1 MSDELLPFYN
11 RELSYLRRLGAEFA
25 QAHPKIAGRLRLG
38 PDTSE
43 DPHVERLIEAVAYLN
58 ARIRHKIEDD
68 FPEIT
73 DALLGILYPHYRA
86 PIPSMAIVQL
96 ELDAGQNDLVTGYAL
111 PRNTPIETEAIDGE
125 PCRFRTCYPVT
136 LWPIELKSAALLPP
150 PFAAPATPHSGEA
163 AAVLRLVLT
172 CRADTVR
179 FAQLTLDSLRFFLKG
194 QAQHV
199 YPLYEILFNNVL
211 EVALANSADDPNPVL
226 LEKGAV
232 QPAGFGKDEG
242 MLPYPARSFLGY
254 RLLSEFFTF
263 PDKFLFFDLTE
274 LAAPALTG
282 IGNRLEVYLYLN
294 RSSSDL
300 AQNLSADTFRLGCTP
315 IVNLYRQRAEPIQLT
330 HAEHEYR
337 VAPDA
342 RRPLAHE
349 VYTIDRVTATSP
361 EGESVE
367 FQPFFSV
374 KHAVDRDG
382 QGVAQ
387 QAFWYGTRRPAMQV
401 EGRVDPGT
409 EVYLALVDLGF
420 RPCAAAEWTVDVETT
435 CLNRDLPARLP
446 FGGDQP
452 RLQLSEGGAAVS
464 RIACLTPP
472 TRTFR
477 PALKYGAY
485 WKLISHLS
493 LNHLSVVDG
502 GAEAFREIVALYNF
516 ADSEETRSMI
526 AGIADVR
533 SRPIVGRVRN
543 EAGDALCRGVEVT
556 ISFDERRFSGSGLFL
571 FASVLERFLALYC
584 TVNSFTKLIVT
595 VEGRKGELRRWP
607 PRLGHKV
614 LV

>member
-25 QAHPKIAGRLRLG
+25 QAYPKIAGRLRLG

-58 ARIRHKIEDD
+58 ARVRHKIEDD

-73 DALLGILYPHYRA
+73 DALLGTLYPHYRA

-111 PRNTPIETEAIDGE
+111 PRGMALETEPIDGE
-125 PCRFRTCYPVT
+125 PVRFRTCYPVT
-136 LWPIELKSAALLPP
+136 LWPIELRSAALLLP
-150 PFAAPATPHSGEA
+150 PFTAPATPRSGEA
-163 AAVLRLVLT
+163 AAVIRLVLA

-179 FAQLTLDSLRFFLKG
+179 FSQLTLDALRFFLKG

-199 YPLYEILFNNVL
+199 YPLYELLFNNVI
-211 EVALANSADDPNPVL
+211 EVALANTADDPNPVL
-226 LEKGAV
+226 LEKECIRPV
-232 QPAGFGKDEG
+232 GFEREEG
-242 MLPYPARSFLGY
+242 MLPYPARSFVGY

-263 PDKFLFFDLTE
+263 PDKFLFFEVGALEPTSLKDL
-274 LAAPALTG
+274 
-282 IGNRLEVYLYLN
+282 GNRLEVFLYLN
-294 RSSSDL
+294 RASSDL

-315 IVNLYRQRAEPIQLT
+315 MVNLYRQRAEPIQLT
-330 HAEHEYR
+330 HTDYEYR
-337 VAPDA
+337 VVPDA

-349 VYTIDRVTATSP
+349 VYSIDRVSATSP
-361 EGESVE
+361 EGEALE
-367 FQPFFSV
+367 FHPFFSV
-374 KHAVDRDG
+374 KHAIDR
-382 QGVAQ
+382 QAQ
-387 QAFWYGTRRPAMQV
+387 QAFWYASRRTGTQV

-409 EVYLALVDLGF
+409 EVHLALVDPGF
-420 RPCAAAEWTVDVETT
+420 KPSAPADWTVDVETT
-435 CLNRDLPARLP
+435 CLSRDLPARLP

-464 RIACLTPP
+464 RIVCLTPP

-477 PALKYGAY
+477 PSLKYGAY

-493 LNHLSVVDG
+493 LNHLSIVEG
-502 GAEAFREIVALYNF
+502 EHGAEAFREIIALYNF

-526 AGIADVR
+526 AGIVDLR
-533 SRPIVGRVRN
+533 SRPVVGRVRGR
-543 EAGDALCRGVEVT
+543 AGEALCRGVEVT
-556 ISFDERRFSGSGLFL
+556 VTFDERRFSGSGLFL

-584 TVNSFTKLIVT
+584 TVNSFTKLIAQ

-607 PRLGHKV
+607 PRMGQKT